1 MRLAIFLDQVFRR
14 EGESLSTNES
24 YATFF
29 DQFASAD
36 TEIVFI
42 GRERLPDGKAPFA
55 LRNPHVSLRS
65 LPHYSSLYSL
75 WMRNPNIFWQAK
87 RLARDHRR
95 DWDALLVHGPHPLGQ
110 IFAWQCVSMGLPVIP
125 VVRQNLVAM
134 MRAHRGVKRLA
145 ATSFASVL
153 EADFRRLAQGR
164 AVLAVGGEMAREYT
178 TVSDRVHSF
187 MPCLIDDEQFR
198 AFSRNSIKEDGRRL
212 ICVGRLSPEKGHK
225 FLLEA
230 LSTLRDRGL
239 VCHLDLVGSGPVD
252 DALRNQARRLG
263 IESMV
268 SFRGFVGYGPELFNL
283 YKRAGI
289 AVICSLTEGF
299 PQVINEALSIGLP
312 TIATR
317 VGGIPDFLADGKT
330 ALLVPPGDAHSLAS
344 AIDKLARN
352 KHLRG
357 QLSRNGRKLMSL
369 NTFEAQRDRILKVVR
384 DEIDACKRNEP
395 LGTG

>member
-1 MRLAIFLDQVFRR
+1 VRLAIFLDQVFQR
-14 EGESLSTNES
+14 EGEFLATDES

-29 DQFASAD
+29 DRIASTD

-42 GRERLPDGKAPFA
+42 GREGVPDGKAPFV

-65 LPHYSSLYSL
+65 LPNYSSLYSL
-75 WMRNPNIFWQAK
+75 WTRNPRIYWQVK
-87 RLARDHRR
+87 RLARDHRS

-110 IFAWQCVSMGLPVIP
+110 ILAWQSVSMGLPVIP

-145 ATSFASVL
+145 ATSFASIL
-153 EADFRRLAQGR
+153 EADFRRLAKGR

-187 MPCLIDDEQFR
+187 MPCLIDDEEFR
-198 AFSRNSIKEDGRRL
+198 AFSSISLNENGRRL
-212 ICVGRLSPEKGHK
+212 ICVGRLAPEKGHK

-230 LSTLRDRGL
+230 ISTLRERG
-239 VCHLDLVGSGPVD
+239 VICHLDLVGSGPLD
-252 DALRNQARRLG
+252 KELRSQARRLG
-263 IESMV
+263 IESMI
-268 SFRGFVGYGPELFNL
+268 SFHGFVGYGPELFEI

-299 PQVINEALSIGLP
+299 PQVINETLSIGLP

-317 VGGIPDFLADGKT
+317 VGGIPDFLADGNT
-330 ALLVPPGDAHSLAS
+330 ALLVAPGDSNSLAS
-344 AIDKLARN
+344 AIDKLFRN
-352 KHLRG
+352 RHLRE

-369 NTFEAQRDRILKVVR
+369 NTLEAQRDRILEVVR
-384 DEIDACKRNEP
+384 DELDAHKRNQS